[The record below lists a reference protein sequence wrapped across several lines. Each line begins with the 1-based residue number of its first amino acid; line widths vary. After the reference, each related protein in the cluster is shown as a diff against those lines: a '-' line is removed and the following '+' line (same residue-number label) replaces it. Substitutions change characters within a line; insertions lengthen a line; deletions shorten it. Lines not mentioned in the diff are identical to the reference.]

1 MSPTYRAAST
11 QAGGAGTT
19 VTLTVPTGTQYND
32 LMLAGIYT
40 DNATIGTVP
49 TGYTQML
56 QIAATG
62 FWLTLY
68 WKRAAIE
75 SGSHVWVSA
84 SATFVAGFLAGYSR
98 VHKTDTLP
106 YNAVG
111 AGDIG
116 TSASATASSITP
128 TVNNSTLVYITTN
141 ANGSAYTPPGGMTER
156 FDFNMMLSDSIVQ
169 AVSTG
174 SVTATLTSA
183 AWAAVLIALTPAV
196 EPFKEYSRRPAPFKP
211 GLAR

>member
-1 MSPTYRAAST
+1 MSPTYRTSTT

-19 VTLTVPTGTQYND
+19 VTLAVPSGTQYND
-32 LMLAGIYT
+32 LLLAAIYT

-49 TGYTQML
+49 TGYTQIV

-68 WKRAAIE
+68 WKRAGIE
-75 SGSHVWVSA
+75 SGSHVWTS
-84 SATFVAGFLAGYSR
+84 SGATFVAGFVARYSG
-98 VHKTDTLP
+98 VHKTDALP

-116 TSASATASSITP
+116 TSASATASAITP

-141 ANGSAYTPPGGMTER
+141 VNGNTYTPPAGMKGTILRPVSAWGRPVMPQAASCDGGAR
-156 FDFNMMLSDSIVQ
+156 KPQDR
-169 AVSTG
+169 
-174 SVTATLTSA
+174 
-183 AWAAVLIALTPAV
+183 P
-196 EPFKEYSRRPAPFKP
+196 SRPCW
-211 GLAR
+211 